1 MTTVTD
7 SEPDT
12 TCPRCEQPLG
22 EDAPGGLCPA
32 CLMQT
37 ALAAA
42 PTPGSFEPPSLDE
55 LEPLLPQFELLGLL
69 GRGGM
74 GAVYVARDKKLDRK
88 VAIKVLPPVL
98 ADDLGFTERFTRE
111 ARAMAKLN
119 HPHVVT
125 IHDFGEVEG
134 CCYLVLELVEGG
146 NLRERLAGQAPDQVA
161 GILRQAAEGLAYA
174 HERGIVHR
182 DVKPGNILVGDDGRV
197 RLADFGLAKAA
208 VEGAMHS
215 LVPTLTGTLQALGTP
230 HYAAP
235 EQIEGNEVD
244 ARADV
249 YALGVVAYE
258 ALTGS
263 LPLGRFPDP
272 SATEGVDPA
281 WDALIL
287 ACLERDPARRPGSA
301 LELLEALRALEAGE
315 APSRGPSDEGS
326 QVSGLSRTVARLGE
340 LRGYRAG
347 AAEGREPHRKRR
359 RTGSVTRVIEG
370 STSRESIDAE
380 PIAWASAGLG
390 LLVLLAGFMPWVKIK
405 LSAFGRGFAGSPFSG
420 QEATLTAWASNLD
433 LGGLELPCWG
443 IPIAGLGFLILGGL
457 LYFERLRATLA
468 VHFGGLVVSG
478 GSVLFLAVYGGLV
491 LESSKASL
499 QVGAVLSL
507 IAMLA
512 LLGGSL
518 RGVWQLVPRRSSA
531 PSRNK
536 SKGNLDVT
544 MARIRHRRAKRK
556 VGQEAE
562 ASEEGS
568 EPAVLTFDSED
579 GLELE
584 SETELD
590 PVEAAVEASEAQDP
604 VERAV
609 EQSAA
614 RRRRATGLADK
625 RRFEDTE
632 QKVAIFGAALGGI
645 TVVILLA
652 IFFAAG

>member
-7 SEPDT
+7 LEPDT
-12 TCPRCEQPLG
+12 TCPRCEQPLS

-55 LEPLLPQFELLGLL
+55 LEPLLPQFELLGLV

-74 GAVYVARDKKLDRK
+74 GAVYAARDKKLDRK

-98 ADDLGFTERFTRE
+98 ADDLGFVERFTRE

-146 NLRERLAGQAPDQVA
+146 NLRERLAGLAPDEVA

-235 EQIEGNEVD
+235 EQLEGGEVD

-272 SATEGVDPA
+272 SASQGVDAA
-281 WDALIL
+281 WDEWIL
-287 ACLERDPARRPGSA
+287 AALERDPQRRPENAGA
-301 LELLEALRALEAGE
+301 LLETLRALEAG
-315 APSRGPSDEGS
+315 ALAGPSVKVRERDRGS
-326 QVSGLSRTVARLGE
+326 SGSGKSSKSKSGTRST
-340 LRGYRAG
+340 
-347 AAEGREPHRKRR
+347 GRRR
-359 RTGSVTRVIEG
+359 RTGSVTRVIEEA
-370 STSRESIDAE
+370 SSREALEAE
-380 PIAWASAGLG
+380 PIAWGSAGLG
-390 LLVLLAGFMPWVKIK
+390 LLLLLAGFMPWVKVK
-405 LSAFGRGFAGSPFSG
+405 LSAFGRGFASSAFRGH
-420 QEATLTAWASNLD
+420 EATLTAWGSNLN
-433 LGGLELPCWG
+433 LGGLELPCWW

-457 LYFERLRATLA
+457 LYFKRLRATLP
-468 VHFGGLVVSG
+468 VHFGGLVASA
-478 GSVLFLAVYGGLV
+478 GSVLFLAIYGGLI
-491 LESSKASL
+491 LDSAQASL
-499 QVGAVLSL
+499 QVGPVLSL
-507 IAMLA
+507 IATLV

-518 RGVWQLVPRRSSA
+518 RGVWELSPRRESA
-531 PSRNK
+531 PARNK
-536 SKGNLDVT
+536 SKGNVDVT

-556 VGQEAE
+556 AAAEEA
-562 ASEEGS
+562 ASEPS
-568 EPAVLTFDSED
+568 AEPAVLTFDSEE
-579 GLELE
+579 GLVLE

-590 PVEAAVEASEAQDP
+590 PVGAALEAAEDQDAVDRASDA
-604 VERAV
+604 
-609 EQSAA
+609 SLKAA
-614 RRRRATGLADK
+614 RRRRATGLANK

-652 IFFAAG
+652 AYFIAAG